1 MKLPDIRDADIAG
14 KTVLLRAD
22 LNVALRSGT
31 ADATRIVRCAETI
44 KALVER
50 GARVVVIAHLGHPK
64 GIANPVLSIA
74 PIARLLSVELGREV
88 QFVAD
93 CIGAVAER
101 TTRSLPDGG
110 VAMLENLRFHAGEEH
125 NDRTFA
131 LMLSVNGDIYVDDAP
146 ACSVRRHASIDAI
159 VPLMPAFAGPQ
170 LSAAVADLDHAE
182 ALGLPGVAA
191 LMSNTKV
198 LETN

>member
-1 MKLPDIRDADIAG
+1 MKLSDIRDADIAG

-22 LNVALRSGT
+22 LNVALRGGA

-44 KALVER
+44 AALVDR

-88 QFVAD
+88 QFVGD

-101 TTRSLPDGG
+101 TTRSLADGA
-110 VAMLENLRFHAGEEH
+110 VAVLENLRFHAGEEH
-125 NDRTFA
+125 NDRAFA
-131 LMLSVNGDIYVDDAP
+131 LMLSVNGDIYVNDAP

-159 VPLMPAFAGPQ
+159 VALMPAFAGPQ
-170 LSAAVADLDHAE
+170 LIAAVANLDGTE
-182 ALGLPGVAA
+182 ALRLPGVAA

-198 LETN
+198 LETS